1 MHGAV
6 LERYY
11 ALGVFLGMF
20 ISNFSIRRVSCHVS
34 AWVALGCCVVLVLAV
49 QGQAQ
54 DSAQP
59 GIAAATASQ
68 LPAVEVEGRDPDR
81 LIGPYLQPEWA
92 ARGRFSTDTDVY
104 VLPPYEWYID
114 LDYQLTSP
122 KHDSPSHLFTQEIE
136 VGLPHR
142 FQLAYEN
149 NVQFHHGRGQD
160 TVQTIEVRYALADWG
175 KIPLNP
181 TLFAEYKFGIGHE
194 LPSPGNHDAEGDSE
208 ESSSSPADIPNG
220 YEIRLLLGEQFGKKT
235 QWALNI
241 FNEQAV
247 GGDRETETGFSQA
260 INWAVYEN
268 IVRVGVEMEFVRRTD
283 AESRSRPSYEFDI
296 GPSFSYKTSSR
307 TRFDVAALFG
317 ATHDSP
323 NLKLFAVFSI
333 NVGGASEHEISAP
346 VSTQNR

>member
-1 MHGAV
+1 
-6 LERYY
+6 
-11 ALGVFLGMF
+11 MF
-20 ISNFSIRRVSCHVS
+20 KSNFSFRWIFGPVS
-34 AWVALGCCVVLVLAV
+34 AVVALLGCLVTALP
-49 QGQAQ
+49 AQ
-54 DSAQP
+54 DGDLPRTNTSA
-59 GIAAATASQ
+59 ASATPLA
-68 LPAVEVEGRDPDR
+68 PVVVEGRDPDR

-92 ARGRFSTDTDVY
+92 ARGRFTTDTDVY

-122 KHDSPSHLFTQEIE
+122 KHDAPSHLFTQEIE

-181 TLFAEYKFGIGHE
+181 TLFAEYKFGVGHE
-194 LPSPGNHDAEGDSE
+194 LGSPEHHDAEGDSE
-208 ESSSSPADIPNG
+208 ESAGSPANIPNG
-220 YEIRLLLGEQFGKKT
+220 YEIRLLLGEQFGKRT

-260 INWAVYEN
+260 INWAVYEDM
-268 IVRVGVEMEFVRRTD
+268 VRAGLEMEFVRRTD
-283 AESRSRPSYEFDI
+283 SSTRSRPSYEFDV

-317 ATHDSP
+317 TTHDSP
-323 NLKLFAVFSI
+323 TVKLFAVFSI
-333 NVGGASEHEISAP
+333 NVGGESEHEIAAP